1 MRQRICSERERER
14 APRRTEMDAEEP
26 LGDGSGWSRF
36 VLLHNVVVQFVYAL
50 ILVAV
55 VAPLVA
61 APLWRRRGTGDRAD
75 IRHEEL
81 EALKE
86 AKYRALRDTE
96 LDHAAGKLS
105 EEDYL
110 HRRATLRSEAA
121 EILARMDL
129 QPPSGPVTHG

>member
-1 MRQRICSERERER
+1 MCLRIQLFWDMSEQEF
-14 APRRTEMDAEEP
+14 RRRPE
-26 LGDGSGWSRF
+26 
-36 VLLHNVVVQFVYAL
+36 LLHNVVVEFAYAL

-61 APLWRRRGTGDRAD
+61 APLWRRRGAGDPAD
-75 IRHEEL
+75 VRHEEL

-86 AKYRALRDTE
+86 AKYRELRDTE

-121 EILARMDL
+121 EILARMDP
-129 QPPSGPVTHG
+129 QPPSRSVTHG